1 MTAQTSVHTPL
12 SPAGLSRAG
21 LSPAASPRR
30 QGEEELGRLR
40 ALAFLR
46 RELLAGEGFQIG
58 YSTDPDMAPHS
69 VLSHR
74 EILDADLD
82 PGIRARLAPFGGDLR
97 EALTSGMALKLV
109 DQLPAPVADA
119 LADYT
124 LSHRHGDRGRFR
136 FYAPPHSIAP
146 CADMT
151 GICLVG
157 LWRAGT
163 IDAEELRSGALE
175 ILKGAATETLSAE
188 ENVSHGGSN
197 GPLFEGVLKI
207 YWDDHPDG
215 PLRRRGRKHDA
226 VVVCDGLHAVLLA
239 AREAGLDLGA
249 LQVPLF
255 AHRADGSEAAH
266 TLPAEEIVR
275 RSVDYLRRYCT
286 SGDLL
291 GGTTYYGCSTFLMAL
306 LADLIADGGEWTAAL
321 RAPLHEALG
330 EWWRRRRTGEA
341 PRLERS
347 ALALA
352 GALFAARRSGL
363 QGEDLDAWARALVS
377 QQEADGSWAPAPWY
391 RMRTRP
397 LFYGNATSTTV
408 MALAALSVV

>member
-1 MTAQTSVHTPL
+1 MTAQTSVPTPL
-12 SPAGLSRAG
+12 SPPGRSPAGL
-21 LSPAASPRR
+21 PRR
-30 QGEEELGRLR
+30 LGAEALARLR
-40 ALAFLR
+40 AIAFLR
-46 RELLAGEGFQIG
+46 RELLAGEGLQIG
-58 YSTDPDMAPHS
+58 YSTDPHMAPHT
-69 VLSHR
+69 VLTHR
-74 EILDADLD
+74 EVLEAELD

-97 EALTSGMALKLV
+97 EGLTSGMALKLIA
-109 DQLPAPVADA
+109 DLPGAVAGA

-124 LSHRHGDRGRFR
+124 LTHRHGDRGRFR

-157 LWRAGT
+157 LWRAGALE
-163 IDAEELRSGALE
+163 AEALRSGALE
-175 ILKGAATETLSAE
+175 ILKGAATETLAAE
-188 ENVSHGGSN
+188 DNVSHGGSN

-239 AREAGLDLGA
+239 AREAELDLGA

-255 AHRADGSEAAH
+255 AHRADGSEATH

-275 RSVDYLRRYCT
+275 RSVAWLHRYCT

-291 GGTTYYGCSTFLMAL
+291 SGTTYYGCSTFLMAL

-321 RAPLHEALG
+321 RAPLHEALR
-330 EWWRRRRTGEA
+330 EWRRRRAGEA
-341 PRLERS
+341 LHLERS

-363 QGEDLDAWARALVS
+363 QGEDLDGWTGVLVG
-377 QQEADGSWAPAPWY
+377 QQAADGSWAPAPWY

-408 MALAALSVV
+408 MALAALSVA